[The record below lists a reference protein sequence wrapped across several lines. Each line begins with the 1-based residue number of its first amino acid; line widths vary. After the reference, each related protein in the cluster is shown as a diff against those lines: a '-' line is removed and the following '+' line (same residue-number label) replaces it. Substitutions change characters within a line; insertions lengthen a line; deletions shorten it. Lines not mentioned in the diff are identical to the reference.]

1 MIVLL
6 RIRLLIFMRLTHEG
20 DTLTWIYD
28 WSGVPYTWAL
38 FLDVLF
44 CSWYKLLQAFVNTY
58 FHLFHILIF
67 CFLYPLLQ
75 FFSVILSYLLLLVL
89 LLLLLLLLSLFPAL
103 SFSSFRLVLSFHG
116 LFSVLHLSHL
126 VFPVYS
132 QDFVFPQSCCIISQS
147 LKLQRFHL
155 CSFHSVYR
163 NFSCVFFV
171 FLYP

>member
-1 MIVLL
+1 MTGVVY
-6 RIRLLIFMRLTHEG
+6 LIHYTC
-20 DTLTWIYD
+20 
-28 WSGVPYTWAL
+28 VPYTL
-38 FLDVLF
+38 YMF

-67 CFLYPLLQ
+67 CFLYPFLQ
-75 FFSVILSYLLLLVL
+75 FFSVILSYLLL

-155 CSFHSVYR
+155 MFFSFCSWKF
-163 NFSCVFFV
+163 FLCFFV
-171 FLYP
+171 FLYT

>member
-1 MIVLL
+1 MCFSQNEKKNVIVSL
-6 RIRLLIFMRLTHEG
+6 RIRLLIFMRLIHEG
-20 DTLTWIYD
+20 DTLTRIYD

-67 CFLYPLLQ
+67 CFLYPFLQ
-75 FFSVILSYLLLLVL
+75 FFSVILSYLL

-116 LFSVLHLSHL
+116 LFPVLHLSHL

-155 CSFHSVYR
+155 M
-163 NFSCVFFV
+163 FF
-171 FLYP
+171 